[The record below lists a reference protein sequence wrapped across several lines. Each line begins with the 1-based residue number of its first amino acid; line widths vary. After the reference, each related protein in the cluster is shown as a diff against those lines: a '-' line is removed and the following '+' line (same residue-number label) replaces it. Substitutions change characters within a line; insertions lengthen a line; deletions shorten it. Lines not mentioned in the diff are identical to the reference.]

1 MVLLRLAKKSHY
13 RIVFRALQ
21 GIGGAGIYAVYMAI
35 FFELVPPE
43 AFPKYASIIS
53 SVYAFSLVLGP
64 VLAGVF
70 NDSGKWRWIFLLK

>member
-1 MVLLRLAKKSHY
+1 MVLPRLANINY
-13 RIVFRALQ
+13 VRILFRALQ

-43 AFPKYASIIS
+43 AYPTYASIIS
-53 SVYAFSLVLGP
+53 SVYALSLVLGP
-64 VLAGVF
+64 ILAGVF